1 MPRPTKGPRLYLRP
15 AAEQRRARPCYVI
28 RDGRREISTGCGPD
42 QQREAERAL
51 ASHIASKLALPPAD
65 PDRRQD
71 PTRVLIREV
80 LSLYAAERAPELAVD
95 QASMDGWIAHL
106 SVWWGDSALSHVRR
120 STCKAYVADRTR
132 ETALVGG
139 RRTSRP
145 VSDQTARRELEVLS
159 AAIGY
164 WDAEDRLLYRPPV
177 WLPPKAETRR
187 NALSRA
193 EVAALLKAT
202 LGWRLEPSGGWT
214 RLGASAIA
222 NRAHLRRF
230 LLIAL
235 YTGSRTSVVTS
246 LSWNRSMTCAWVD
259 LAKGLLYRRGTAER
273 DIANKSRPPAK
284 LPPRLLAHM
293 RRWRRHDVQIHGDDA
308 DKVIHHGDQGV
319 SGVRKGFTA
328 CVADAGL
335 PEAVT
340 PHWVRHTAATLLMEA
355 NVDIWLAASYLG
367 VSAITL
373 ERHYAHH
380 RTDFQGVARRAL

>member
-71 PTRVLIREV
+71 PTRVVVREV
-80 LSLYAAERAPELAVD
+80 LSLYATERAPELAVD

-106 SVWWGDSALSHVRR
+106 RAWWGDRTLSHVRR

-164 WDAEDRLLYRPPV
+164 WDAEDRLLYRPTV

-202 LGWRLEPSGGWT
+202 LGWRLEPDGRWT
-214 RLGASAIA
+214 RLSSSALRPSPHSP
-222 NRAHLRRF
+222 NQQQRDRLRALSGRQF
-230 LLIAL
+230 SL
-235 YTGSRTSVVTS
+235 VVAAQDRS
-246 LSWNRSMTCAWVD
+246 L
-259 LAKGLLYRRGTAER
+259 
-273 DIANKSRPPAK
+273 
-284 LPPRLLAHM
+284 
-293 RRWRRHDVQIHGDDA
+293 
-308 DKVIHHGDQGV
+308 
-319 SGVRKGFTA
+319 
-328 CVADAGL
+328 
-335 PEAVT
+335 
-340 PHWVRHTAATLLMEA
+340 RHTAPFAGLGPLPC
-355 NVDIWLAASYLG
+355 DIQSWR
-367 VSAITL
+367 VMHSALVKIGPP
-373 ERHYAHH
+373 
-380 RTDFQGVARRAL
+380 RTAKSRRAKKQ

>member
-15 AAEQRRARPCYVI
+15 AAEQRRARRCYVI
-28 RDGRREISTGCGPD
+28 RDGRTEISTGCGPD
-42 QQREAERAL
+42 HQREAERTL
-51 ASHIASKLALPPAD
+51 ASHIASKLALPPVD

-71 PTRVLIREV
+71 PTRVLVREV
-80 LSLYAAERAPELAVD
+80 LSLYAAERAPELATD
-95 QASMDGWIAHL
+95 HASMDGWIAHL
-106 SVWWGDSALSHVRR
+106 RAWWGDSTLSHVRR

-139 RRTSRP
+139 RRTNRP

-164 WDAEDRLLYRPPV
+164 WDAEDGLLYRPPV

-202 LGWRLEPSGGWT
+202 LGWRLEPDGRWT
-214 RLGASAIA
+214 RLDASAIA

-246 LSWNRSMTCAWVD
+246 LSWKRHEVAPPRQKPKFAR
-259 LAKGLLYRRGTAER
+259 LQER
-273 DIANKSRPPAK
+273 DIQGCASDDVNQCS
-284 LPPRLLAHM
+284 
-293 RRWRRHDVQIHGDDA
+293 WRRDA
-308 DKVIHHGDQGV
+308 P
-319 SGVRKGFTA
+319 R
-328 CVADAGL
+328 
-335 PEAVT
+335 
-340 PHWVRHTAATLLMEA
+340 AAR
-355 NVDIWLAASYLG
+355 S
-367 VSAITL
+367 
-373 ERHYAHH
+373 
-380 RTDFQGVARRAL
+380 ARRTPYERRHSRRPRRIRPRGPSRTA